1 MAAFNDDAFNDWGRC
16 NGSYA
21 DPLDGGV
28 LHRQFPPAPAE
39 AAPADIDAA
48 KARFPGISKSPLWF
62 CADGKAAF
70 CRWWAAVQQLP
81 DYAATPLAVQE
92 VVEDLIAGAATDPL
106 DAITA
111 IKAAV
116 DTPVAALHIPVV
128 SRKLAEVR
136 ARAEAAATSTEEAMA
151 AMKAVPW
158 AYLVAVA
165 KTLALR
171 DALAGTAAYD
181 HVHWAERQ
189 LPREARIY
197 VVPHDKAAADP
208 PAEVQA
214 LVRAHLDA
222 PPDFEPM
229 LWALCGALRQV
240 VGMPQRAPAKDQ
252 DRVDTYARMLGYG
265 VLCDADSA
273 ALQEYIDAATAEAA
287 AALSAKRREW
297 FERISGT
304 ALDSQ

>member
-1 MAAFNDDAFNDWGRC
+1 MSAFNDDAFNDWGRC
-16 NGSYA
+16 DGTYA
-21 DPLDGGV
+21 DPLDCGG
-28 LHRQFPPAPAE
+28 LHRQFPPAAPEASREDLE
-39 AAPADIDAA
+39 AAQQ
-48 KARFPGISKSPLWF
+48 RFPGISESPLWF

-81 DYAATPLAVQE
+81 DYAAAPLAVQQ
-92 VVEDLIAGAATDPL
+92 VVEEVIAGAATEPVDVMH
-106 DAITA
+106 A
-111 IKAAV
+111 IKAAL

-128 SRKLAEVR
+128 SRKVSDVR
-136 ARAEAAATSTEEAMA
+136 AKAVKPNSTPKREA
-151 AMKAVPW
+151 AVPW

-189 LPREARIY
+189 LPREARVY

-208 PAEVQA
+208 PAELQA
-214 LVRAHLDA
+214 LVRAHVSS

-240 VGMPQRAPAKDQ
+240 AGMPQRAPAKDQ
-252 DRVDTYARMLGYG
+252 DRVDTYAKMLGYG
-265 VLCDADSA
+265 VLCDGDSA
-273 ALQEYIDAATAEAA
+273 ALQEYIDAAAAEAA
-287 AALSAKRREW
+287 AALSVKRREW
-297 FERISGT
+297 FERVSGT

>member
-16 NGSYA
+16 NGTYA

-39 AAPADIDAA
+39 AAPEDIDAA
-48 KARFPGISKSPLWF
+48 KARFPGISQSPLWF
-62 CADGKAAF
+62 CSEGQAAF

-81 DYAATPLAVQE
+81 DYAAAPLAVQE
-92 VVEDLIAGAATDPL
+92 VVEGVIACAATDPL
-106 DAITA
+106 DVITA

-116 DTPVAALHIPVV
+116 DTPVAALHIPAV
-128 SRKLAEVR
+128 SRTASEVR
-136 ARAEAAATSTEEAMA
+136 ARAAAAATSPAEAMA
-151 AMKAVPW
+151 AMKTVPW

-171 DALAGTAAYD
+171 DALKGTAAYD

-189 LPREARIY
+189 LPRQARVY
-197 VVPHDKAAADP
+197 VIKHIAAADP
-208 PAEVQA
+208 PAELQA

-240 VGMPQRAPAKDQ
+240 VGMPQRAPAKEQ
-252 DRVDTYARMLGYG
+252 DRVDTYAKMLGYG

-297 FERISGT
+297 FERVSGT